1 MLTEENVTE
10 VMIPLAHMVREMAEI
25 ARPEGKDDP
34 LHVAV
39 GSTLAAVREM
49 IQARDLDDDERIAHL
64 EALIMSLATWIY
76 REKQTEFEQFVSES
90 AELVV
95 LGAMRKMLESAN
107 PSENE
112 HE

>member
-1 MLTEENVTE
+1 MINEANMTE
-10 VMIPLAHMVREMAEI
+10 VMVPLVHMVRNIADV
-25 ARPEGKDDP
+25 ARPESKDDP

-39 GSTLAAVREM
+39 GSTLAVIQAM
-49 IQARDLDDDERIAHL
+49 IQARDLEDDERIVEL

-95 LGAMRKMLESAN
+95 LDAMRKMQRSAQ
-107 PSENE
+107 
-112 HE
+112 

>member
-1 MLTEENVTE
+1 
-10 VMIPLAHMVREMAEI
+10 
-25 ARPEGKDDP
+25 
-34 LHVAV
+34 
-39 GSTLAAVREM
+39 
-49 IQARDLDDDERIAHL
+49 
-64 EALIMSLATWIY
+64 MSLATWIY